1 MCVGDFNEIIG
12 SSEKLGGSNKSQAQ
26 MQLFQDVV
34 DECDFIDLGFSGH
47 RFTWQKH
54 FSTGHSIREWL
65 DRALA
70 TNDWLL
76 RFASTKVQHLTTD
89 SSNHYPP
96 WINTVGL
103 DFHNAPTWDA
113 RGIDDPT
120 FRTVHKIKKCGKE
133 LMKWNRDHLG
143 NVQTL
148 LKQKRKDLIHVEKE
162 AMQTGQNFRL
172 QEIKK
177 EIASMVDKEQRMWFQ
192 SSKVL
197 WASQGNR
204 NSKFFHYRA
213 TQRKRKN
220 TIQRLRAS
228 IGQWITCN
236 DEVADILVSY
246 FQGLFT
252 LAVGTQ
258 CEEANN

>member
-1 MCVGDFNEIIG
+1 
-12 SSEKLGGSNKSQAQ
+12 
-26 MQLFQDVV
+26 
-34 DECDFIDLGFSGH
+34 
-47 RFTWQKH
+47 
-54 FSTGHSIREWL
+54 
-65 DRALA
+65 
-70 TNDWLL
+70 
-76 RFASTKVQHLTTD
+76 
-89 SSNHYPP
+89 
-96 WINTVGL
+96 
-103 DFHNAPTWDA
+103 
-113 RGIDDPT
+113 
-120 FRTVHKIKKCGKE
+120 
-133 LMKWNRDHLG
+133 
-143 NVQTL
+143 
-148 LKQKRKDLIHVEKE
+148 
-162 AMQTGQNFRL
+162 
-172 QEIKK
+172 
-177 EIASMVDKEQRMWFQ
+177 MVDKEQRMWFQ
-192 SSKVL
+192 RSKVL